1 LCAFCQEAA
10 LPYLPASPEVGLLW
24 ALHIAKKGT
33 VQADTAGGCFSGV
46 NTVHELLRHPKP
58 CTGFMFDSFKR
69 GWVNAQV
76 MVADVEDSTRVL
88 ACPASVAFLWY
99 QALECISEDSQWL
112 LPFAVLL
119 PVVRSGC
126 SYAQPPYCPWWMQ
139 RC

>member
-1 LCAFCQEAA
+1 
-10 LPYLPASPEVGLLW
+10 
-24 ALHIAKKGT
+24 
-33 VQADTAGGCFSGV
+33 
-46 NTVHELLRHPKP
+46 
-58 CTGFMFDSFKR
+58 MFDSFKR

-119 PVVRSGC
+119 PVVQAVRTPSHPAVRGGC
-126 SYAQPPYCPWWMQ
+126 RGAEAG
-139 RC
+139 